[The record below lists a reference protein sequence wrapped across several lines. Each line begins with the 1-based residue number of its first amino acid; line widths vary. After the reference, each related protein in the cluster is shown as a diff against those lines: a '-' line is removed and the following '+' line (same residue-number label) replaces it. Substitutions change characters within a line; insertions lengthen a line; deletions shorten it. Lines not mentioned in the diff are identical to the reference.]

1 MDDARSADLLE
12 SWVRLARAPGI
23 GPALAHA
30 LLKRF
35 STPGRVLDASR
46 SELAAAP
53 GMGDGR
59 LDGLLAAPL
68 RESVRREIDRAAQL
82 GIRMYCLAD
91 SDYPALLRAL
101 PHPPLIVS
109 ALGALK
115 PQDRLGLTVVGP
127 RMPSDYARRM
137 TRRLV
142 PPLAARGLT
151 IVSGLAQGIDA
162 EAHAGTLGSGGR
174 TLAVLGQGLD
184 TPLYPASNRDL
195 SHRIVREEC
204 GAILSVFPL
213 SAKPQPALY
222 PQRNEILAALGL
234 GVLVVEAGSRSG
246 ALITARHALEFGR
259 TVMACPGD
267 ADRPLAQG
275 SNQLLSEGGALIQNS
290 DDVLEALAAEIRLG
304 MEALGRERSPAPADI
319 GVRSAPAG
327 EPPPSPASV
336 APDARRRDPL
346 DLQIQRLLSGEHR
359 PLDYILD
366 GCARAGFSHG
376 AVVQRLLELEMRGE
390 LRQFPGRVYARL
402 S

>member
-1 MDDARSADLLE
+1 MEDAPSADSLE

-30 LLKRF
+30 LLQRF
-35 STPGRVLDASR
+35 ANPGRVLDATR

-59 LDGLLAAPL
+59 IDVLLAPSL
-68 RESVRREIDRAAQL
+68 REAARREIDRAIHL
-82 GIRMYCLAD
+82 GIRMHCLED

-101 PHPPLIVS
+101 PHPPLVIS

-151 IVSGLAQGIDA
+151 VISGLAQGIDA
-162 EAHAGTLGSGGR
+162 EAHAAALGTGGR

-184 TPLYPASNRDL
+184 TPFYPASNRDL
-195 SHRIVREEC
+195 AYRIVREER

-222 PQRNEILAALGL
+222 PQRNEVLAALGL
-234 GVLVVEAGSRSG
+234 GVLVVEAGTRSG
-246 ALITARHALEFGR
+246 ALITARHALDFGR

-290 DDVLEALAAEIRLG
+290 DDVLEVLAGEIRLG
-304 MEALGRERSPAPADI
+304 MEALGEAHPPADD
-319 GVRSAPAG
+319 GDRPRPEGEASTAPTPPVVAAG
-327 EPPPSPASV
+327 
-336 APDARRRDPL
+336 RGDPL
-346 DLQIQRLLSGEHR
+346 DVQIRRLLSGEHR
-359 PLDYILD
+359 PLDYILE

-376 AVVQRLLELEMRGE
+376 AVVQRLLELEMGGE
-390 LRQFPGRVYARL
+390 LRQFPGRVYGRL